1 LVQTENEYT
10 SWPGVTDFPDTMNR
24 ELIAFTEQR
33 FRDAGIVVP
42 FVFNDNVDEG
52 FFAPGS
58 GVGATD
64 IYGIDSY
71 PFRYACECSIFQV
84 ELSLSLMD
92 R

>member
-1 LVQTENEYT
+1 
-10 SWPGVTDFPDTMNR
+10 MNR